1 VAGGTG
7 QGVRLM
13 GRENGY
19 FKSGSDHPRAKLTE
33 AAVRKI
39 IADPRSYSK
48 IAAEHDIAMET
59 VAALKQGRGWKHLP
73 RNPPLKTQLIRKGN
87 VLVVTQKPRED
98 WNWVRGE
105 AHCRARLKEPQ
116 ILAIRRDSRSESVIA
131 ASYGVSKGCIH
142 SVKTRRTWRWLRD
155 GG

>member
-1 VAGGTG
+1 
-7 QGVRLM
+7 M
-13 GRENGY
+13 GREDGY

-73 RNPPLKTQLIRKGN
+73 RNPPPKTQFIRKGN
-87 VLVVTQKPRED
+87 ALVVTQKPREE
-98 WNWVRGE
+98 WNYVKGE
-105 AHCRARLKEPQ
+105 GHCRARLKKPQ
-116 ILAIRRDSRSESVIA
+116 VLAIRRDQRSASVIA
-131 ASYGVSKGCIH
+131 AHYGVSKGCIL
-142 SVKTRRTWRWLRD
+142 SVKTRRTWRWLQD